1 MGIFKAYDIRGV
13 YPDEIDEVIME
24 KIGKAFADFIRGKKI
39 AVGYDMRTS
48 SRKLFEAFV
57 KGATEQGKDVINFGL
72 TSTPMAYFACNYLN
86 ADACAMITASHNPKE
101 YNGVKFTKQ
110 KAIPISE
117 DTGIKEI
124 ERKVKNNDFKKSKK
138 KGKIEKIIVEEAYK
152 KHLFSFVKGIKNL
165 KVVADCANGMGS
177 KDFSLIERSLAIR
190 LVPLFFEIDGTF
202 PNHDANPMKSG
213 ALDML
218 KIKVMQEK
226 ADLGIA
232 FDGDADRVF
241 FVDDRGELVPSDFIT
256 ALIAEEIL
264 KYNKNTTILYDIRSS
279 WIVAEKIREFG
290 GVPKMSR
297 VGHSFIKE
305 MMRKE
310 HGIFGGELSGHFYYR
325 FEFNG
330 RVSMYDSG
338 IVTALWMLKMLSAKR
353 KKLSE
358 LIAPLKKY
366 SATGEINSEVRDK
379 SAKIKE
385 LARRYKDGK
394 ASYLDGI
401 RVDFKD
407 WWFNVRPSNTEPLLR
422 LNLEAK
428 TKELMEEKKK
438 EVLGVIRS

>member
-1 MGIFKAYDIRGV
+1 
-13 YPDEIDEVIME
+13 
-24 KIGKAFADFIRGKKI
+24 
-39 AVGYDMRTS
+39 
-48 SRKLFEAFV
+48 
-57 KGATEQGKDVINFGL
+57 
-72 TSTPMAYFACNYLN
+72 MAYFACNYLN